1 MTPEELEEVGARVKQ
16 AVADAYAEATDE
28 EIREHVEY
36 SIIEARKGLIY
47 DIYEEEGICLKRYH
61 PV

>member
-1 MTPEELEEVGARVKQ
+1 MTPEELEEVGALVMQ

-36 SIIEARKGLIY
+36 SIIEASEGRIY
-47 DIYEEEGICLKRYH
+47 DIYEEEGIYLQR

>member
-36 SIIEARKGLIY
+36 SIIEARKWRIY

>member
-36 SIIEARKGLIY
+36 SIIEARKGRIY
-47 DIYEEEGICLKRYH
+47 DIYEEEGLGF
-61 PV
+61 

>member
-36 SIIEARKGLIY
+36 SIIEAR
-47 DIYEEEGICLKRYH
+47 EEGIYLKRYH

>member
-1 MTPEELEEVGARVKQ
+1 MTPEEWEKVGTLVEQ

-36 SIIEARKGLIY
+36 SIIEAREGRIY
-47 DIYEEEGICLKRYH
+47 DIYEEEGIHLRRY

>member
-47 DIYEEEGICLKRYH
+47 YIYEEEGICLKRYH

>member
-1 MTPEELEEVGARVKQ
+1 MTPEEWEEVGARVKQ

-36 SIIEARKGLIY
+36 SIIEAREGRIY
-47 DIYEEEGICLKRYH
+47 DIYEEEGIH
-61 PV
+61 P

>member
-1 MTPEELEEVGARVKQ
+1 MTPEDWEEVGALVEQ

-36 SIIEARKGLIY
+36 SIIESREGRIY
-47 DIYEEEGICLKRYH
+47 DIYEEEGIYLKRYH

>member
-1 MTPEELEEVGARVKQ
+1 MTPEELEKVGECVKQ
-16 AVADAYAEATDE
+16 AVADAYTEATDE

-36 SIIEARKGLIY
+36 SIIEAREGRIY
-47 DIYEEEGICLKRYH
+47 DIYEEEGIHLRRY

>member
-1 MTPEELEEVGARVKQ
+1 MTPKEWEEVGVLVEQ

-28 EIREHVEY
+28 EIREHVDY
-36 SIIEARKGLIY
+36 SIIEAREGRIY
-47 DIYEEEGICLKRYH
+47 DIYEEEGIHLQRY

>member
-1 MTPEELEEVGARVKQ
+1 MTPEEWEEVGALVEQ

-36 SIIEARKGLIY
+36 SIIESREGRIC
-47 DIYEEEGICLKRYH
+47 DIYEEEDIDQRRY

>member
-1 MTPEELEEVGARVKQ
+1 MTPEEWEEVGALVEQ
-16 AVADAYAEATDE
+16 AVADAYTEATDE

-36 SIIEARKGLIY
+36 SIIEAREGCIY
-47 DIYEEEGICLKRYH
+47 DIYEEEGIYLQRY

>member
-1 MTPEELEEVGARVKQ
+1 MTPEEWEEVGARVKQ

-36 SIIEARKGLIY
+36 SIIEAREGRIY

>member
-1 MTPEELEEVGARVKQ
+1 MTPEELEEVKTLVGQ
-16 AVADAYAEATDE
+16 AVAEAYAEATDE

-36 SIIEARKGLIY
+36 SIIEAREGRIY
-47 DIYEEEGICLKRYH
+47 DIYEEEGIYLQRY